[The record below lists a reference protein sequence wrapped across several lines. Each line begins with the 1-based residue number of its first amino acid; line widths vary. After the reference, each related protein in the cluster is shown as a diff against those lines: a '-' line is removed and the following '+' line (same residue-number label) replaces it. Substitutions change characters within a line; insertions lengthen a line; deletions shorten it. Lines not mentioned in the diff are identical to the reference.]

1 MSSSSVI
8 KLKSSSF
15 ASVLFLF
22 VTVGTINLVVCVALV
37 SLEASFEVL
46 LLLLF
51 VVGVIVIVAGVWSV
65 EEEKYD
71 EKSILCDAVVVG
83 VGIEEVV

>member
-1 MSSSSVI
+1 
-8 KLKSSSF
+8 L
-15 ASVLFLF
+15 
-22 VTVGTINLVVCVALV
+22 
-37 SLEASFEVL
+37 EVL

-71 EKSILCDAVVVG
+71 EKSILCYAVVVG